1 LNENEFAANI
11 QDMRSRLYRTA
22 YLYLGS
28 EADALDAVDE
38 AVYRGLLSIK
48 RLRRPELLRTW
59 MTRILINACKDELRR
74 KKRVVLV
81 PALPESAAAEFD
93 ALPIRDAVLRLPAE
107 LKAPVILRYFSGLTI
122 AETAGALGIPQGTAA
137 TRVRRALRVLRLELL
152 EEETANEPKR

>member
-1 LNENEFAANI
+1 MNENEFAANI